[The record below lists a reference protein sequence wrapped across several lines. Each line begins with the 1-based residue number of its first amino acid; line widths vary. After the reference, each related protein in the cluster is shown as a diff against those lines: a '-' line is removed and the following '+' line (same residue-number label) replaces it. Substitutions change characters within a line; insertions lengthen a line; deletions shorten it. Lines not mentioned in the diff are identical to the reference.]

1 MNKVENADGYEV
13 YGAVCNGNMKLQKVV
28 KGKKLTLSKV
38 SRKKLD
44 KNKDYKFRIKAY
56 RMIDGRK
63 VYLTTS
69 EDIHVKMT
77 ENSRYANADAV
88 KVSKKKKTLSAGK
101 TWRPKVTVKMTGKAK
116 QMRHVQP
123 VRFLSSDDTIASVTR
138 TGKIT
143 ARTKETCFIYACAIN
158 GKTAKIKITVR

>member
-1 MNKVENADGYEV
+1 
-13 YGAVCNGNMKLQKVV
+13 MKLQKVV

-77 ENSRYANADAV
+77 EKQPLRQCGRREGIQKEKDIVRRKNMETESDGQDDRQSKTDATCTAGTFLKQRRY
-88 KVSKKKKTLSAGK
+88 
-101 TWRPKVTVKMTGKAK
+101 
-116 QMRHVQP
+116 H
-123 VRFLSSDDTIASVTR
+123 RFRDQNRQDHGQNKGNLFYLRLCD
-138 TGKIT
+138 
-143 ARTKETCFIYACAIN
+143 
-158 GKTAKIKITVR
+158 

>member
-1 MNKVENADGYEV
+1 
-13 YGAVCNGNMKLQKVV
+13 MKLQKVV

-77 ENSRYANADAV
+77 EKIAV
-88 KVSKKKKTLSAGK
+88 T
-101 TWRPKVTVKMTGKAK
+101 P
-116 QMRHVQP
+116 MRTP
-123 VRFLSSDDTIASVTR
+123 
-138 TGKIT
+138 
-143 ARTKETCFIYACAIN
+143 
-158 GKTAKIKITVR
+158 